1 MRHLDIVNCQMPGKE
16 QTGIGIKQTG
26 AVLSPGEL
34 KDGLMEGLI
43 DMSQCCFAIRLKIF
57 CDAKSGQ

>member
-1 MRHLDIVNCQMPGKE
+1 MPGKE
-16 QTGIGIKQTG
+16 QTGIGIKQAN

-43 DMSQCCFAIRLKIF
+43 TMSQSCFAISHLVILNESDK
-57 CDAKSGQ
+57 